1 MDVKQPLTTQETV
14 TVDGLDYSIDHTT
27 AISLKDG
34 IIPQELQECIKE
46 KQGDDVCFEFC
57 RQRRLMK
64 KVCDQIDA
72 GDLPETLR
80 TLIESASVPAEI
92 LYKLYHKKLH
102 AKADKLHKMN
112 LISDEVLSVITKD
125 ILTAEIIEP
134 LEHAFFVDMAKYLYE
149 HHEITREILDGVQQG
164 SIDIKYIKVIRRY
177 YRQMLSLSEVERNH
191 MASWDGIDFERIDML
206 DEMTDGLELEK
217 GLVLETNRSY
227 LKEALAW
234 LPPAE
239 VKLITQI
246 YFDRIPM
253 TELARQ
259 LGVTEGT
266 IRYRRT
272 HILAKLKTI
281 LVDVMKLSRDIL
293 L

>member
-1 MDVKQPLTTQETV
+1 MDKKQALAAQETI
-14 TVDGLDYSIDHTT
+14 TVDGMKYLIDT
-27 AISLKDG
+27 ATALSLRNG
-34 IIPQELQECIKE
+34 VIPSELQEQIKE
-46 KQGDDVCFEFC
+46 KQGDDICFEFC

-72 GDLPETLR
+72 GELPKSLR
-80 TLIESASVPAEI
+80 PLIESASVPAEI

-102 AKADKLHKMN
+102 AKADKLHKQN
-112 LISDEVLSVITKD
+112 LLTDEVMTVISKD
-125 ILTAEIIEP
+125 ILTADIIAP
-134 LEHAFFVDMAKYLYE
+134 LEHAFFVDTARYLYE
-149 HHEITREILDGVQQG
+149 HHEITHEILEGVQQG
-164 SIDIKYIKVIRRY
+164 DIDIKYIKVIRRY
-177 YRQMLSLSEVERNH
+177 YRQMLSLVEVERNH
-191 MASWDGIDFERIDML
+191 LASKDGLDMERIESL
-206 DEMTDGLELEK
+206 DEATDGLEIEK
-217 GLVLETNRSY
+217 GLMQELNQSY

-239 VKLITQI
+239 AKLITQI

-253 TELARQ
+253 TELASR
-259 LGVTEGT
+259 LEVSEGT

-272 HILAKLKTI
+272 QILSKLKVI

>member
-1 MDVKQPLTTQETV
+1 MNTKHETV
-14 TVDGLDYSIDHTT
+14 TIDGTIYPIDASTSV
-27 AISLKDG
+27 ALKEG
-34 IIPQELQECIKE
+34 IIPAALQDAIKE

-72 GDLPETLR
+72 GELPETLR
-80 TLIESASVPAEI
+80 PLIESASVPAEI
-92 LYKLYHKKLH
+92 LYKLHHKKLH
-102 AKADKLHKMN
+102 AKADRLHKMN

-177 YRQMLSLSEVERNH
+177 YRQMLSLAEVERTH
-191 MASWDGIDFERIDML
+191 MASWDGLDFERIDML

-217 GLVLETNRSY
+217 DLVLETNRSY
-227 LKEALAW
+227 LKEAFAW

-253 TELARQ
+253 TELAKQ

>member
-1 MDVKQPLTTQETV
+1 MEVRTHITSSEIITI
-14 TVDGLDYSIDHTT
+14 DGIDYSIDIAT

-34 IIPQELQECIKE
+34 IIPSTLQEQIKE
-46 KQGDDVCFEFC
+46 QQGEDVCFEFC

-72 GDLPETLR
+72 GELPETLR
-80 TLIESASVPAEI
+80 PLIESASVPAEI

-102 AKADKLHKMN
+102 AKADCLHKKN
-112 LISDEVLSVITKD
+112 LISDKVLAIISED
-125 ILTAEIIEP
+125 ILTAEIIAP

-149 HHEITREILDGVQQG
+149 HHEITHEILEGVQQG

-177 YRQMLSLSEVERNH
+177 YRQMLSLAEVERNH
-191 MASWDGIDFERIDML
+191 LASKDGMDLERIESL
-206 DEMTDGLELEK
+206 DEATDGLEVEK
-217 GLVLETNRSY
+217 GLMAELNRSY

-234 LPPAE
+234 LQPSDA
-239 VKLITQI
+239 KLITQI

-253 TELARQ
+253 TELASQ

-272 HILAKLKTI
+272 QRLAKLKVI
-281 LVDVMKLSRDIL
+281 LEDVMKLSRDIL

>member
-1 MDVKQPLTTQETV
+1 MDVKQPLTTQNTV
-14 TVDGLDYSIDHTT
+14 TVDGLDYPIDHAT

-34 IIPQELQECIKE
+34 IIPQELQERIKE

-64 KVCDQIDA
+64 KVCNQIDA
-72 GDLPETLR
+72 GELPETLR
-80 TLIESASVPAEI
+80 PLIESASVPAEI

-102 AKADKLHKMN
+102 AKADKLHQKN
-112 LISDEVLSVITKD
+112 LISDEVFATISKD
-125 ILTAEIIEP
+125 ILTAEIIAP
-134 LEHAFFVDMAKYLYE
+134 LEHAFFVDIAKYLYE
-149 HHEITREILDGVQQG
+149 HHEITHEILEGVQYG
-164 SIDIKYIKVIRRY
+164 TIDIKYIKVIRRY
-177 YRQMLSLSEVERNH
+177 YRQMLSLAEVERSH
-191 MASWDGIDFERIDML
+191 LASWDDLDLERIESL
-206 DEMTDGLELEK
+206 DESVNELQVEK
-217 GLVLETNRSY
+217 GIMAELNHFY

-234 LPPAE
+234 LTPADA
-239 VKLITQI
+239 KLITQI

-253 TELARQ
+253 TEIASQ

-272 HILAKLKTI
+272 QILSKLKVI
-281 LVDVMKLSRDIL
+281 LEDVMKLSRDIL

>member
-1 MDVKQPLTTQETV
+1 MDVKKPLTANETI
-14 TVDGLDYSIDHTT
+14 TVDGLDYFIDAAT

-34 IIPQELQECIKE
+34 IIPLELQERIRE

-72 GDLPETLR
+72 GELPETLR
-80 TLIESASVPAEI
+80 PLIESASVPAEI

-102 AKADKLHKMN
+102 AKADRLHKKN
-112 LISDEVLSVITKD
+112 LISDEVLTVIAND
-125 ILTAEIIEP
+125 ILTAEIIAP

-149 HHEITREILDGVQQG
+149 HHEITHEILEGVQQG

-177 YRQMLSLSEVERNH
+177 YRQMLSLAEVERNH
-191 MASWDGIDFERIDML
+191 LASRDGLDFERIESL
-206 DEMTDGLELEK
+206 DEATDGLEIEK
-217 GLVLETNRSY
+217 GLMAELNRSY
-227 LKEALAW
+227 LKEALSW
-234 LPPAE
+234 LQPADA
-239 VKLITQI
+239 KLITQI

-253 TELARQ
+253 TELAAQ

-272 HILAKLKTI
+272 QILTKLKII
-281 LVDVMKLSRDIL
+281 LEDVMKLSRDIL

>member
-1 MDVKQPLTTQETV
+1 MDTKQALTPTETIY
-14 TVDGLDYSIDHTT
+14 VDGMEYPIDT
-27 AISLKDG
+27 ATADALKNG
-34 IIPQELQECIKE
+34 IIPDELKE
-46 KQGDDVCFEFC
+46 QITVNQGDDICFEFC

-72 GDLPETLR
+72 GELPATLR
-80 TLIESASVPAEI
+80 PLIESASVPAEI
-92 LYKLYHKKLH
+92 LYKLYHKKLQ
-102 AKADKLHKMN
+102 AKADRLNKKDL
-112 LISDEVLSVITKD
+112 LSDEVLAVISKD

-134 LEHAFFVDMAKYLYE
+134 LEHAIFVDMANYLYE
-149 HHEITREILDGVQQG
+149 HKEITHDILTGVEQG
-164 SIDIKYIKVIRRY
+164 DIDIKYIKVIRRY
-177 YRQMLSLSEVERNH
+177 YRQMLSLAEVERNH
-191 MASWDGIDFERIDML
+191 LASKDGLDFERIETL
-206 DEMTDGLELEK
+206 DEMTDGFEIEK
-217 GLVLETNRSY
+217 GIVQELNRSY

-239 VKLITQI
+239 SKLITQI

-253 TELARQ
+253 TELANQ
-259 LGVTEGT
+259 YGVTEGT

-272 HILAKLKTI
+272 QTLAKLKII